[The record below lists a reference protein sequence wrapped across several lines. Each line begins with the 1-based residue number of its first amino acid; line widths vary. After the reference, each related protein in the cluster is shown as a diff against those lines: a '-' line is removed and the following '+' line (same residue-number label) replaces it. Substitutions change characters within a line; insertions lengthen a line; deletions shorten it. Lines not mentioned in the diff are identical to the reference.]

1 MITIS
6 SRFQPKNFDLIFI
19 QGCASYGQ
27 WFKKIILHRELFLM
41 LKNRRLAFDADFNTG
56 FEIIFER
63 QLWLHSLFELTA
75 AFWEFQQ

>member
-1 MITIS
+1 MY
-6 SRFQPKNFDLIFI
+6 RR
-19 QGCASYGQ
+19 SY
-27 WFKKIILHRELFLM
+27 RELFLM